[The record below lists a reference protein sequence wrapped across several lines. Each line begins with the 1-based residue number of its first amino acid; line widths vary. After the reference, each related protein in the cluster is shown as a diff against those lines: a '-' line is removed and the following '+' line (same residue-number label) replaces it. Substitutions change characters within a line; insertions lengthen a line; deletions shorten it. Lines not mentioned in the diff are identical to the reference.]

1 YFLLGDHYVLVGTGV
16 YDADVVVPVVLVGI
30 VIDRQGRVAT
40 GKDRCVHCQIEGGDT
55 IVIGAAVELV
65 ITEHKVVRQSRSR
78 VLAHLDLK
86 GGYPRTARIQTFQ
99 TYPDGLPTALE
110 GIRWIDG
117 VDACFG
123 IGLVFVI
130 GYRRKIYRVLYA
142 IDRRILYR
150 EIKDR
155 LSVAVIVAGDQGVLQ
170 GGIGRIGQW
179 HHDQFQLHDGVAR
192 KELRR

>member
-1 YFLLGDHYVLVGTGV
+1 M
-16 YDADVVVPVVLVGI
+16 
-30 VIDRQGRVAT
+30 
-40 GKDRCVHCQIEGGDT
+40 
-55 IVIGAAVELV
+55 
-65 ITEHKVVRQSRSR
+65 
-78 VLAHLDLK
+78 AHLDLK

-155 LSVAVIVAGDQGVLQ
+155 LAIAVIVAGCQRILQ
-170 GGIGRIGQW
+170 GGVGRIWQRD
-179 HHDQFQLHDGVAR
+179 HDELQLHYGVAR
-192 KELRR
+192 KELRRHVVRYPREHDLAVGHRVGVRARQFCSGNGIDRFLLGPVI